1 MADPATTRV
10 NGGPQRDYLWGGRG
24 VDNEY
29 GGDGNDV
36 LHALAADG
44 QVDHL
49 DCGPG
54 DHDVA
59 WLRAGESDTTV
70 NCEVVK
76 TVTVGSD

>member
-1 MADPATTRV
+1 MGDDSVT
-10 NGGPQRDYLWGGRG
+10 GGPLRDWLWVGPGT
-24 VDNEY
+24 DTEN

-44 QVDHL
+44 QVDTL

-59 WLRAGESDTTV
+59 WLRTGELDTTV
-70 NCEVVK
+70 NCEVVR
-76 TVTVGSD
+76 TITPSD